1 MQFEYSE
8 KTQELI
14 DKVDSFMQK
23 NLYPVEQEL
32 QHAIDTAEDRWTIP
46 PLLETLKAK
55 AKSQGLWNFFLP
67 DSSEYGYGLS
77 NLEYAPLCELMGRS
91 RFAGEI
97 FNCSAPDTGNME
109 VFARYGTDEQKA
121 TWLKPLLEGEI
132 RSAFA
137 MTEPAVASSDATN
150 IQTSIVRDGNEYV
163 VNGHKWYISGAC
175 DPRCKI
181 MIVMGK
187 NDPDNPDRHK
197 QQSMILV
204 PMDTPGVNIVRPMQ
218 VFGNDDAPEGHA
230 EVIFDNVR
238 VPPENLLLGEGR
250 GFEIAQ
256 GRLGPGRIHHCMRLI
271 GRAQRVL
278 EIMCQRADARVAF
291 GKKLSEQGKIREDI
305 AISACEIEQARL
317 LTLMAADQMDKL
329 GNKAAKELIAMIK
342 IIAPDMACKVTDR
355 AIQMHGAAGVSQDTI
370 LADSYLY
377 ARIVRIVDGP
387 DQVHINQLGRN
398 LVKRYTSA

>member
-1 MQFEYSE
+1 MHFQHSE
-8 KTQELI
+8 KTQNLVN
-14 DKVDSFMQK
+14 KVDTFLRE
-23 NLYPVEQEL
+23 NLIPVEHEL
-32 QHAIDTAEDRWTIP
+32 QASIDNAENRWTIP
-46 PLLETLKAK
+46 PLLEELKAK

-67 DSSEYGYGLS
+67 DSKEYGFGLN

-109 VFARYGTDEQKA
+109 VFARYGTEEQKK
-121 TWLKPLLEGEI
+121 TWLTPLLEGEI

-204 PMDTPGVNIVRPMQ
+204 PMDTPGVRVVRPMQ

-230 EVIFDNVR
+230 EIIFDNVR

-278 EIMCQRADARVAF
+278 EIMCERAESRVAF
-291 GKKLSEQGKIREDI
+291 GRKLSEQGKIREEI
-305 AISACEIEQARL
+305 ALSACEIEQARL
-317 LTLMAADQMDKL
+317 LTFMAADQMDKH
-329 GNKAAKELIAMIK
+329 GNKHAKELIAMIK
-342 IIAPDMACKVTDR
+342 IVAPNMACRVTDR

-398 LVKRYTSA
+398 LVKRYTAS

>member
-1 MQFEYSE
+1 MQFEHSE
-8 KTQELI
+8 KTQALIQKVDQFLI
-14 DKVDSFMQK
+14 D
-23 NLYPVEQEL
+23 NLYPVEKEIQDF
-32 QHAIDTAEDRWTIP
+32 IDNASDRWTIP
-46 PLLETLKAK
+46 PLLEELKAK
-55 AKSQGLWNFFLP
+55 AKSEGLWNFFLP
-67 DSSEYGYGLS
+67 DSDEYGYGLN

-109 VFARYGTDEQKA
+109 VFARYGTEEQKQQ
-121 TWLKPLLEGEI
+121 WLKPLLEGEI

-163 VNGHKWYISGAC
+163 VNGRKWYISGAC

-204 PMDTPGVNIVRPMQ
+204 PMDTDGVKIVRPMQ

-238 VPPENLLLGEGR
+238 VPPENMLLGEGR

-278 EIMCQRADARVAF
+278 EIMCERAESRVAF
-291 GKKLSEQGKIREDI
+291 GRKLSEQGKIREDI
-305 AISACEIEQARL
+305 ALSACEIEQARL
-317 LTLMAADQMDKL
+317 LTFMAADQMDRH

-342 IIAPDMACKVTDR
+342 IVAPNMACQVTDR

-398 LVKRYTSA
+398 LIKRLATS

>member
-1 MQFEYSE
+1 MQFQHSE
-8 KTQELI
+8 KTQQLI
-14 DKVDSFMQK
+14 DKVDAF
-23 NLYPVEQEL
+23 LTEHVYPAEQDL
-32 QHAIDTAEDRWTIP
+32 LAAIDNADDRWSIP
-46 PLLETLKAK
+46 PLLEALKAK

-67 DSSEYGYGLS
+67 DSEEYGYGLN
-77 NLEYAPLCELMGRS
+77 NLEYAPLCEQMGRS

-109 VFARYGTDEQKA
+109 VLARYGTEAHKQQ
-121 TWLKPLLEGEI
+121 WLKPLLEGEI

-150 IQTSIVRDGNEYV
+150 IQTSIVKDGNEYV

-187 NDPDNPDRHK
+187 SDPDNEDRHK

-204 PMDTPGVNIVRPMQ
+204 PTDTAGVNIVRPMQ

-271 GRAQRVL
+271 GRSQRVL
-278 EIMCQRADARVAF
+278 EMMCERADTRVAF
-291 GKKLSEQGKIREDI
+291 GRKLSEQGKIREEI
-305 AISACEIEQARL
+305 ALSACEIEQARL
-317 LTLMAADQMDKL
+317 LTLMAADQMDRL

-342 IIAPDMACKVTDR
+342 IVAPNMACAVTDR
-355 AIQMHGAAGVSQDTI
+355 AIQMFGAAGVSQDTI

-377 ARIVRIVDGP
+377 ARICRIVDGP

-398 LVKRYTSA
+398 LVKKYA

>member
-1 MQFEYSE
+1 MQFQHSE
-8 KTQELI
+8 KTSELI
-14 DKVDSFMQK
+14 SKVDQFMQE
-23 NLYPVEQEL
+23 NLYPVEKEL
-32 QHAIDTAEDRWTIP
+32 QDSIDTAEDRWSIP
-46 PLLETLKAK
+46 PLLEELKAK
-55 AKSQGLWNFFLP
+55 AKAQGLWNFFLP
-67 DSSEYGYGLS
+67 DSDNYGYGLN

-109 VFARYGTDEQKA
+109 VLARYGTQEHKER
-121 TWLKPLLEGEI
+121 WLKPLLEGEI

-150 IQTSIVRDGNEYV
+150 IQTSIVKDGNEYV

-204 PMDTPGVNIVRPMQ
+204 PTDTAGVNIVRPMQ

-278 EIMCQRADARVAF
+278 EIMCQRAESRVAF
-291 GKKLSEQGKIREDI
+291 GKKLSEQGKIREEI
-305 AISACEIEQARL
+305 ALSACEIEQARL
-317 LTLMAADQMDKL
+317 LTLMAADKMDKY
-329 GNKAAKELIAMIK
+329 GNKEAKELIAMIK
-342 IIAPDMACKVTDR
+342 IVAPNMACKVTDR

-398 LVKRYTSA
+398 LIKLYT